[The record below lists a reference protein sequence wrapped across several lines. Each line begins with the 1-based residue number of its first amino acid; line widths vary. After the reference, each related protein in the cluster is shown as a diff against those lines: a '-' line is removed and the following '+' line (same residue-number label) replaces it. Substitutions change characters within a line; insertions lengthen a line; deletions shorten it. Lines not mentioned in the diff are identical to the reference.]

1 MFYKSILKVVGV
13 VAVATVL
20 CVGCTAVDEEE
31 DGEGET
37 SNSAISLPEY
47 DYVDGAITSANKEQ
61 WFKFTAS
68 ASTHYIHVSHGTLSD
83 FSVQLYDANKNAV
96 GSKIDYHESQLDGYT
111 GWYSEITVTRG
122 KVYYLKVT
130 PYYSS
135 SYGTYRIACRN
146 TLLSP
151 ESMDTAKVLYF
162 DTWVSGS
169 ITDDDDN
176 KSTLY
181 KFTAKSATT
190 HYIHINFGTLT
201 QADVRLYDSR
211 GSILENRTTLSRSG
225 YIPYQYLTN
234 GSVYYVSI
242 WSTSNTGTYQV
253 ALNTSTTAP
262 E

>member
-1 MFYKSILKVVGV
+1 MNKSIFNVVGV

-31 DGEGET
+31 DGEGKT

-68 ASTHYIHVSHGTLSD
+68 ASTHYILVYHGTLSD
-83 FSVQLYDANKNAV
+83 FYVQLYDANKNTV
-96 GSKIDYHESQLDGYT
+96 GNINDYHEYQLNGFG
-111 GWYSEITVTRG
+111 GWYTEITVTRG

-169 ITDDDDN
+169 ITDDDNDDN
-176 KSTLY
+176 FY

-211 GSILENRTTLSRSG
+211 GSILENRTTLSISG

-234 GSVYYVSI
+234 GSVYYVAI